1 MISLDQVYLLE
12 QKVESAVAKIQQLQ
26 AENDA
31 LRNKCAEL
39 TNALTAKSEQLSSIE
54 QDQSQIESGIKKA
67 LDRLNSIENSVLK
80 AAGQAIQQQQVVQ
93 MQTAN
98 VEPAAVSK
106 PESVQTQ
113 TTQTIQEPVSQ
124 IQQTQSPVY
133 TENQTIAEAQA
144 IAQATAVTY
153 TAEQIQQV
161 QNNQPAQNIQQ
172 FQNEQTV
179 QPIQETVEVQQDT
192 QSTEQEQNSLFAQD
206 NLNKPNFDSMQPAFG
221 YNQQE
226 AEDDFAENA
235 DEMQDDEQNPGFDIF

>member
-80 AAGQAIQQQQVVQ
+80 AAGQALQEQQVVQ

-98 VEPAAVSK
+98 VEPAALST
-106 PESVQTQ
+106 PQPVQP
-113 TTQTIQEPVSQ
+113 IQPVEQVHEPQALATS
-124 IQQTQSPVY
+124 SY
-133 TENQTIAEAQA
+133 SENQTIAEAQA
-144 IAQATAVTY
+144 LAQANVSYAAHEQTQPVQKTVEAQPETPVTE
-153 TAEQIQQV
+153 AEHDFLFEQAKQIQ
-161 QNNQPAQNIQQ
+161 NQ
-172 FQNEQTV
+172 
-179 QPIQETVEVQQDT
+179 
-192 QSTEQEQNSLFAQD
+192 
-206 NLNKPNFDSMQPAFG
+206 PNFDSMQPAFG
-221 YNQQE
+221 YNQQPE
-226 AEDDFAENA
+226 VQESEEEFAENA
-235 DEMQDDEQNPGFDIF
+235 DDIQDDEQNPGFDIF